1 MNPSFDY
8 DSPFNQIVASYH
20 RARSAAEIF
29 DTFYRLFLGKSPE
42 IPPMFAHT
50 DFPHQKLML
59 RESLLEMLMFA
70 QTGSGRDEIER
81 LAERHRG
88 LNVKPE
94 FYDLWLQ
101 ALCEALAKHDPAF
114 TPELE
119 QLWRQAMQKG
129 IAVMSAPAD

>member
-1 MNPSFDY
+1 M
-8 DSPFNQIVASYH
+8 
-20 RARSAAEIF
+20 F
-29 DTFYRLFLGKSPE
+29 DTYLGKSPE
-42 IPPMFAHT
+42 IPPIFAHT

-59 RESLLEMLMFA
+59 RESLLEMLIFA

-94 FYDLWLQ
+94 HYDLWLE

-119 QLWRQAMQKG
+119 QLWRHTMHKG
-129 IAVMSAPAD
+129 IQLMSQPAT